1 MNAGWSARAAR
12 ALAALG
18 LTALAGCGAPGEGGM
33 GDMLLLAGTTV
44 PPARPQQ
51 IEDVYCPQIDVFE
64 GGSTLRTGGSQ
75 IVLGQMAR
83 ECVGQPDGTTLVRI
97 GVEGR
102 ALLTAKPAATVR
114 DLEPET
120 DERLRELDFGEW
132 EGRTLAEIREEDP
145 ESVRRFEESAEH
157 GFPGG
162 EPLHEGADRVLKVFA
177 CLSRSHAGETVLVVA
192 HNTLLRLALCRMLGV
207 ELGHYRRLMPRVVNG
222 AVSEVRFGENGGALY
237 SFNDAGGPG

>member
-1 MNAGWSARAAR
+1 MSNPAR
-12 ALAALG
+12 
-18 LTALAGCGAPGEGGM
+18 
-33 GDMLLLAGTTV
+33 LLLARHGQTEWHSDNRYVSRTDIGLTETGREQ
-44 PPARPQQ
+44 AR
-51 IEDVYCPQIDVFE
+51 
-64 GGSTLRTGGSQ
+64 TLARRAEREKVNL
-75 IVLGQMAR
+75 VLSS
-83 ECVGQPDGTTLVRI
+83 PL
-97 GVEGR
+97 GR
-102 ALLTAKPAATVR
+102 ALLTAKPAAAACN
-114 DLEPET
+114 LEPET

-132 EGRTLAEIREEDP
+132 EGRTLVEIREEDP

-207 ELGHYRRLMPRVVNG
+207 ELGQYRRLMPRVVNG

-237 SFNDAGGPG
+237 SFNDAGGPA

>member
-1 MNAGWSARAAR
+1 MSNPAR
-12 ALAALG
+12 
-18 LTALAGCGAPGEGGM
+18 
-33 GDMLLLAGTTV
+33 LLLARHGQTEWHSDNRYVSRTDIGLNETGREQ
-44 PPARPQQ
+44 AR
-51 IEDVYCPQIDVFE
+51 
-64 GGSTLRTGGSQ
+64 TLARRAEREKVNL
-75 IVLGQMAR
+75 VLSS
-83 ECVGQPDGTTLVRI
+83 PL
-97 GVEGR
+97 GR
-102 ALLTAKPAATVR
+102 ALLTAKPAAAACN
-114 DLEPET
+114 LEPET

-207 ELGHYRRLMPRVVNG
+207 ELGQYRRLMPRVVNG

-237 SFNDAGGPG
+237 SFNDVGGPG

>member
-1 MNAGWSARAAR
+1 MSNPAR
-12 ALAALG
+12 
-18 LTALAGCGAPGEGGM
+18 
-33 GDMLLLAGTTV
+33 LLLARHGQTEWHSDNRYVSRTDIGLTETGREQ
-44 PPARPQQ
+44 AR
-51 IEDVYCPQIDVFE
+51 
-64 GGSTLRTGGSQ
+64 TLARRAEREKVNL
-75 IVLGQMAR
+75 VLSS
-83 ECVGQPDGTTLVRI
+83 PLV
-97 GVEGR
+97 R
-102 ALLTAKPAATVR
+102 ALLTAKPAAAACN
-114 DLEPET
+114 LEPET

>member
-1 MNAGWSARAAR
+1 MSNPAR
-12 ALAALG
+12 
-18 LTALAGCGAPGEGGM
+18 
-33 GDMLLLAGTTV
+33 LLLARHGQTEWHSDNRYVGRTDIGLTETGREQ
-44 PPARPQQ
+44 AR
-51 IEDVYCPQIDVFE
+51 
-64 GGSTLRTGGSQ
+64 TLARRAEREKVNL
-75 IVLGQMAR
+75 VLSS
-83 ECVGQPDGTTLVRI
+83 PL
-97 GVEGR
+97 GR
-102 ALLTAKPAATVR
+102 ALLTARPAAAAR
-114 DLEPET
+114 NLEPEI

-162 EPLHEGADRVLKVFA
+162 EPLHEGADRGLEVFA
-177 CLSRSHAGETVLVVA
+177 GLSRSHAGGTVLVVA

>member
-1 MNAGWSARAAR
+1 VSNPAR
-12 ALAALG
+12 
-18 LTALAGCGAPGEGGM
+18 
-33 GDMLLLAGTTV
+33 LLLARHGQTEWHGDNRYVSRTDIGLNETGREQ
-44 PPARPQQ
+44 AR
-51 IEDVYCPQIDVFE
+51 
-64 GGSTLRTGGSQ
+64 TLARRAEREKVNL
-75 IVLGQMAR
+75 VLSS
-83 ECVGQPDGTTLVRI
+83 PL
-97 GVEGR
+97 GR
-102 ALLTAKPAATVR
+102 ALLTAKPAAAACN
-114 DLEPET
+114 LEPET

>member
-1 MNAGWSARAAR
+1 MSNPAR
-12 ALAALG
+12 
-18 LTALAGCGAPGEGGM
+18 
-33 GDMLLLAGTTV
+33 LLLARHGQTEWHSDNRYVSRTDIGLNETGREQ
-44 PPARPQQ
+44 AR
-51 IEDVYCPQIDVFE
+51 
-64 GGSTLRTGGSQ
+64 TLARRAEREKVNL
-75 IVLGQMAR
+75 VLSS
-83 ECVGQPDGTTLVRI
+83 PL
-97 GVEGR
+97 GR
-102 ALLTAKPAATVR
+102 ALLTAKPAAAACN
-114 DLEPET
+114 LEPET